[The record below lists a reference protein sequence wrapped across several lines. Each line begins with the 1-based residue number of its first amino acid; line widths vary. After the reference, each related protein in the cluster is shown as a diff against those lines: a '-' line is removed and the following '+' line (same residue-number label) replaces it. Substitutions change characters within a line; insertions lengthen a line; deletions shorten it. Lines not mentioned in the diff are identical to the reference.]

1 MAGIVARPIEILG
14 DRDYDFHHIAIFG
27 LAMTRQDPP
36 QGTQLISR
44 AADVLRAIPRGRPG
58 GRRLRDIALS
68 TGLAEPTVRRILMAL
83 IYEGFVVQDTE
94 ARLYRLGPLAYELG
108 LASSFHSEVVEL
120 CQPHV
125 RALAA
130 DTGMTAIL
138 GMRARWEAVALSQA
152 EGEEQILSR
161 ITDVGE
167 RLPLGV
173 GTGGVALLA
182 ALSDAEIDEI
192 LLASEYE
199 LWPVGRDE
207 IRERVAFTRAH
218 GYADIVDKPLA
229 DLRGIAVAVPTS
241 KASPSL
247 YLALVSTRAR
257 MDQEK
262 HAQAVRILR
271 MTAERIGAAL
281 DLR

>member
-1 MAGIVARPIEILG
+1 M
-14 DRDYDFHHIAIFG
+14 
-27 LAMTRQDPP
+27 
-36 QGTQLISR
+36 
-44 AADVLRAIPRGRPG
+44 
-58 GRRLRDIALS
+58 S

-83 IYEGFVVQDTE
+83 IYEGFVVQDAQ

-138 GMRARWEAVALSQA
+138 GMRARWEAVALSHS
-152 EGEEQILSR
+152 EGEEKILSR
-161 ITDVGE
+161 IVDAGE

-182 ALSDAEIDEI
+182 ALSDAEIEEI
-192 LLASEYE
+192 LAAPEYA
-199 LWPVGRDE
+199 LWPIGRDE
-207 IRERVAFTRAH
+207 ILARVAFARAH
-218 GYADIVDKPLA
+218 GYADIVDKPLEG
-229 DLRGIAVAVPTS
+229 LRGIAMVVVS
-241 KASPSL
+241 RRASPSL

-257 MDQEK
+257 LDHEK
-262 HAQAVRILR
+262 LDQAVGILR
-271 MTAERIGAAL
+271 MTAARIGAAL